1 MTNVAKIAPW
11 CALILAGCAVPHSEV
26 SRLAQEKTAVTQFGA
41 EQAKV
46 QLKQESRL
54 SRMHTNF
61 IGDEPIDLP
70 YAASLPPVFFEN
82 IFIRSRSEDF
92 GSVAQSAKNIAI
104 ATGLPVRVNAD
115 VLEKGVETTGNRPET
130 SPQNP
135 GGVLSYGA
143 TPSGFFAPAPAPAN
157 SESSAGKLIR
167 LNYKGV
173 LLHYVK
179 EVANT
184 AGIEWEFKDGGINFF
199 RLITQTFVLSSNP
212 GDIDIADTMG
222 KGGQASTGQQAGA
235 LSNSSGSI
243 NNSSSV
249 GTKGSYSL
257 WKAIKP
263 ALESTL
269 STDGKLAINESTGTI
284 TVTDTKDVVAKVAKI
299 IEKENAILQR
309 QVSVQ
314 VRIIRIDVTKQT
326 QLGLN
331 LNSVYAFFKGGV
343 SAGALSTTSQA
354 SQVSSSVGTLTFSVT
369 DPTSRFNDASVGLQA
384 LNQFGD
390 VLSDSTST
398 VLTTNRVPVMTGDF
412 ATRGFLASTTPASG
426 GATAGGA
433 GVPGLTPGSVTTG
446 SFMRVLPT
454 IKENNTVL
462 LNLSVD
468 VSDLLGFGSAT
479 TGSGSTLQQIQW
491 ANTSGTKTL
500 SNLQLN
506 QGESMVL
513 AGIGTDAVN
522 ANRNAGV
529 AGASSTAT
537 KTKTMFIVIVT
548 PRILKGM

>member
-26 SRLAQEKTAVTQFGA
+26 SQLAQEKTALTQSGA
-41 EQAKV
+41 DQAKV
-46 QLKQESRL
+46 QLRQESRL

-82 IFIRSRSEDF
+82 IFIRARSEDF

-115 VLEKGVETTGNRPET
+115 VLEKGVESTGTRPET

-135 GGVLSYGA
+135 GGNLSYGA
-143 TPSGFFAPAPAPAN
+143 TPSGFFAPATA
-157 SESSAGKLIR
+157 ESSAAKLIR

-184 AGIEWEFKDGGINFF
+184 AGIEWEYKDGGINFF
-199 RLITQTFVLSSNP
+199 RLITKTFVLSSNP
-212 GDIDIADTMG
+212 GEFDIADTMA

-235 LSNSSGSI
+235 SSSSSGSI

-269 STDGKLAINESTGTI
+269 STDGKLAINESTGTV

-309 QVSVQ
+309 QVSVE

-331 LNSVYAFFKGGV
+331 LNSVYAFFKDGA
-343 SAGALSTTSQA
+343 SAGSFSTTSQA

-369 DPTSRFNDASVGLQA
+369 DASSRFNGASVGLQA

-412 ATRGFLASTTPASG
+412 ATRGFLASTTPAAG

-513 AGIGTDAVN
+513 AGIGTDVVN

-537 KTKTMFIVIVT
+537 KTKTMFLVIVT